1 MLASLLRTEVRDW
14 LQKSISSELYASQLY
29 KSLANQLQRK
39 GLFNIQKFFLGESS
53 DELTHYQILVDYMN
67 DRNDCADLPMI
78 PPIADRI
85 IDAGDALRIAYETE
99 LSLLNQYVEF
109 YEMCEDEQMEDCTT
123 AQFIL
128 QFIEIQR
135 KAVGEYG
142 DLISYYNSIEINKN
156 VELDK
161 FFHEKNE
168 A

>member
-1 MLASLLRTEVRDW
+1 MLSSLLSSEVREW
-14 LQKSISSELYASQLY
+14 LQKSIASELYASNLY
-29 KSLANQLQRK
+29 KALANQFQRR
-39 GLFNIQKFFLGESS
+39 GLFNIQKFFLGESA

-67 DRNDCADLPMI
+67 DRNDCADFPMI
-78 PPIADRI
+78 QPILDRI

-109 YEMCEDEQMEDCTT
+109 YEKSEDEYMDCIT
-123 AQFIL
+123 AQFLL

-135 KAVGEYG
+135 KSVGEYG
-142 DLISYYNSIEINKN
+142 DLISYYNSVDVNKN